1 MGQKTRW
8 SDGLWHWW
16 KGTNID
22 AQIMTMKG
30 DEKTVVFLTRWIRIG
45 GLKKVEEAMGQELL
59 SIIPH

>member
-1 MGQKTRW
+1 MGCGI
-8 SDGLWHWW
+8 DW

-30 DEKTVVFLTRWIRIG
+30 EKTVVFLTRWIRIG
-45 GLKKVEEAMGQELL
+45 GLKKAEEAMGQELL